1 VFKPPQITIHFGKG
15 DVNDINTVGGF
26 SNYKRVQDYCPND
39 GHYTYTNY
47 TSDCFGGL
55 WHTVTEDHTPGDI
68 SGNMLLVN
76 SSHNTGSFFK
86 VKLNGLKNGSV
97 YQFALWLM
105 NVYKIGDGC
114 PFPVLPNIT
123 IRLQTETGKTVAQ
136 FGTGEIKRSEA
147 PRWTQYL
154 ALFTMPPSETSLT
167 VIMINNNPGGCG
179 NDFALDDI
187 TLREC
192 VPPTP
197 VVKTTAKI
205 TVVTKKET
213 PAIKT
218 PQKKTTTE
226 PVKSKPPTIQI
237 EKPKKD
243 SQVSSTPVLKR
254 RLESFPPP
262 PPPLITRTNLL
273 VKQIETEAGE
283 IRIDLYDNGEID
295 GDTVSIYHN
304 NVLLKGQVR
313 LTQKSTTMHI
323 AVDAAHPHHELIM
336 VAENLGSIPPNTSLM
351 IITAGTKRYQVFIS
365 SNEQKNAK
373 VIFDL
378 KE

>member
-1 VFKPPQITIHFGKG
+1 
-15 DVNDINTVGGF
+15 
-26 SNYKRVQDYCPND
+26 
-39 GHYTYTNY
+39 
-47 TSDCFGGL
+47 
-55 WHTVTEDHTPGDI
+55 
-68 SGNMLLVN
+68 
-76 SSHNTGSFFK
+76 
-86 VKLNGLKNGSV
+86 
-97 YQFALWLM
+97 
-105 NVYKIGDGC
+105 
-114 PFPVLPNIT
+114 
-123 IRLQTETGKTVAQ
+123 LQTETGKTLAK
-136 FGTGEIKRSEA
+136 FGTGEIMRSEK
-147 PRWTQYL
+147 PLWIQYR
-154 ALFTMPPSETSLT
+154 ALFTMPPSETSFTLT
-167 VIMINNNPGGCG
+167 MTNNNPGGCG

-197 VVKTTAKI
+197 VVKSTAKTTVI
-205 TVVTKKET
+205 TKKQMSTVKTPPKET
-213 PAIKT
+213 PA
-218 PQKKTTTE
+218 E
-226 PVKSKPPTIQI
+226 PVKSKPPIIQI

-243 SQVSSTPVLKR
+243 SQVSVTPVLKR
-254 RLESFPPP
+254 RQQYLPPP
-262 PPPLITRTNLL
+262 PPVLITRTNTL

-304 NVLLKGQVR
+304 NMLLKAHAR
-313 LTQKSTTMHI
+313 LTQKATTMRI
-323 AVDAAHPHHELIM
+323 VIDADHPHHELIM